1 MRDASLPRFHL
12 VPSSIVIAG
21 VIIGMI
27 LGLALLAFAGSMIA
41 GPLDHSPD
49 GPLLGP
55 FRWIPRPTSIEV

>member
-12 VPSSIVIAG
+12 APSSIVFAG
-21 VIIGMI
+21 VIIAMI
-27 LGLALLAFAGSMIA
+27 LGLVLLAFAGSMIA